1 MLTPLLI
8 SYSRMANNDLTCIPR
23 MLNLS
28 QIDSISNIQ
37 WHNEQKGRTIRILI
51 TVARKYS
58 AFTFSFVKML
68 MCDPL
73 FCR

>member
-37 WHNEQKGRTIRILI
+37 WHN
-51 TVARKYS
+51 
-58 AFTFSFVKML
+58 
-68 MCDPL
+68 D
-73 FCR
+73 